1 MFIFYSNFGLPPNN
15 DTKNFI
21 FGLQESAKATM
32 YLLRFCFLRMSLRV
46 KLTKSYIVIHKKNA
60 FELYL

>member
-32 YLLRFCFLRMSLRV
+32 CTYYDFVF
-46 KLTKSYIVIHKKNA
+46 
-60 FELYL
+60 